1 MKSAA
6 RQAKSTPRPIT
17 PPAGPF
23 ADHALALAA
32 DGWSVFPVT
41 ERGKKPLAG
50 SHGHRDATTDQVQI
64 EKWTR
69 AHARSNIGLRP
80 AAGVLVVDIDSAALL
95 APWMNERGLSLPPT
109 RVVRTNRGSH
119 YYYAYA
125 SERSL
130 VSKIPGVDLK
140 TSKGYVLAP
149 GSVHESGRIYRVWRD
164 LPIAELPAE
173 WLEHIQR
180 PEPKPRPPV
189 VTRPGGASVGTPGLQ
204 LVRLL
209 AVKRPGDGRRSYYQ
223 WCVGAAYRDYGGSP
237 DLVNR
242 LRDMAVQ
249 IGLDPAD
256 VDRIAA
262 WTADQYPNTNDSLP
276 PVDGVSNLD
285 RSTLNA

>member
-6 RQAKSTPRPIT
+6 RQAKSTPRLIA
-17 PPAGPF
+17 PPVGPF
-23 ADHALALAA
+23 ARHAPSLAA

-95 APWMNERGLSLPPT
+95 APWMNERDLSLPPT

-173 WLEHIQR
+173 WLEHIQQ
-180 PEPKPRPPV
+180 PKPKPRPPV
-189 VTRPGGASVGTPGLQ
+189 VTRSGGVSVGTPGLR

-209 AVKRPGDGRRSYYQ
+209 GVKAEGERRGFLMYAI
-223 WCVGAAYRDYGGSP
+223 GEAYRVYGGSA
-237 DLVNR
+237 DLIER
-242 LRDMAVQ
+242 LCNTAIS
-249 IGLDPAD
+249 IGLSPTE
-256 VDRIAA
+256 VDAA
-262 WTADQYPNTNDSLP
+262 RQYIEEQETS
-276 PVDGVSNLD
+276 
-285 RSTLNA
+285 